1 MEPGDLLL
9 WDSRTIHCSNSGYK
23 VDNNTTDLIRAAS
36 LICMMPKELS
46 SEDILEKRREAVE
59 KLISTTNWTNS
70 FRNADEFPLILEAQD
85 RDKYQWPKKPILNE
99 YQKSL
104 ID

>member
-1 MEPGDLLL
+1 
-9 WDSRTIHCSNSGYK
+9 
-23 VDNNTTDLIRAAS
+23 
-36 LICMMPKELS
+36 MMPKYLT
-46 SEDILEKRREAVE
+46 SEDVLEQRREAVD

-70 FRNADEFPLILEAQD
+70 FRNADEFPLILEAKD
-85 RDKYQWPKKPILNE
+85 REKYTWPKKPTLSE

>member
-1 MEPGDLLL
+1 M
-9 WDSRTIHCSNSGYK
+9 C
-23 VDNNTTDLIRAAS
+23 IRDRY
-36 LICMMPKELS
+36 LS
-46 SEDILEKRREAVE
+46 DESVLEKRREAVD

-70 FRNADEFPLILEAQD
+70 FRNADEFPLILEAKD
-85 RDKYQWPKKPILNE
+85 RAKYKWPKKPVLNE

>member
-1 MEPGDLLL
+1 
-9 WDSRTIHCSNSGYK
+9 
-23 VDNNTTDLIRAAS
+23 
-36 LICMMPKELS
+36 MMPKHLS
-46 SEDILEKRREAVE
+46 SEDVLIKRREAVE

-70 FRNADEFPLILEAQD
+70 FRNADEFPLILQAEN
-85 RDKYQWPKKPILNE
+85 REKYKWPQKPVLSD

>member
-1 MEPGDLLL
+1 
-9 WDSRTIHCSNSGYK
+9 
-23 VDNNTTDLIRAAS
+23 
-36 LICMMPKELS
+36 MMPKNLS
-46 SEDILEKRREAVE
+46 SEDILEQRREAVE

-70 FRNADEFPLILEAQD
+70 FRNADEFPLILEAKD
-85 RDKYQWPKKPILNE
+85 RDKYKWPKKPKLSD